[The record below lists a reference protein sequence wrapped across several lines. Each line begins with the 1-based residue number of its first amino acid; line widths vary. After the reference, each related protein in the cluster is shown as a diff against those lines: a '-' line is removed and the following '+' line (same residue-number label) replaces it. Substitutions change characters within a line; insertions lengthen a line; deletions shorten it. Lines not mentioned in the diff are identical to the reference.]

1 MKTDLQLSHLT
12 VAPGLTG
19 RVTIDVTNNADVI
32 DGITAIIDGI
42 NPDWIR
48 LEQPLIS
55 LFPES
60 SGQLELAFDI
70 PTSCPAGD
78 YLVIVRIVSTIEIE
92 RQTVHDFWLTVSPT
106 PALGITL
113 NPRIV
118 TGGKSVTFT
127 AVVANLGNTTSDV
140 MVEALEPTREVD
152 CTVEPNNLVLPQ
164 GQEAPVE
171 IVLRGKR
178 AWFGD
183 PVSRTVVVTAR
194 VGDVEVEQRA
204 TFRQRP
210 RIPRGLLTAL
220 TLASI
225 VLLWAFIF
233 LFVIT
238 ELRRSE
244 PPAKAVSTDRLNGA
258 ENIPLL
264 RIAATVEGTVTASTT
279 GAGVPRITVEALR
292 VTAGGALRPVGSVAT
307 GDDGTYSLQSLIPG
321 TYKIRFSAAGY
332 ETVWY
337 PAGGDA
343 ATAEEVR
350 LDPRDVL
357 NDLDV
362 ELVGALGQLF
372 GQIAVPPD
380 AEGVPLTVT
389 ATQVVERRDGSTGGA
404 AAIPPV
410 VTTDGNIALSGLP
423 TPATYLI
430 TVTGDGFQTQQFEQT
445 LTGGQETVMNT
456 VQIAAANGSISGTVR
471 DGNMQPIGG
480 VAITAR
486 SGDLELKSVTP
497 TTGNVGQFQI
507 IGLPTPQTYSIT
519 FEFPGYTS
527 STIALSLEAGQTPSG
542 IDVQLFGGNGSVT
555 GVAVGQDG
563 SAIGGAIVTVLGE
576 GLESTTTTLT
586 TGGIGGGPGSF
597 TVTNLPVPGN
607 YSVSI
612 TGPGFQTETLNAF
625 FFGGAEQSFGQV
637 VLLPATST
645 LRGTVSANGGGGLGE
660 VKVTLS
666 DGTLRTRVTTSASNP
681 AGTFSF
687 AGTPP
692 GAYTL
697 MFEKSGVAT
706 KVVSVRIEAGVDAT
720 VSTSLAPS

>member
-152 CTVEPNNLVLPQ
+152 CIVEPNNLVLPQ

>member
-92 RQTVHDFWLTVSPT
+92 RQTVHDFWLTVSPA
-106 PALGITL
+106 PALGVTL

-152 CTVEPNNLVLPQ
+152 CTVEPSNLVLPQ

-258 ENIPLL
+258 DNIPLL

-343 ATAEEVR
+343 TAEEVR

-357 NDLDV
+357 DDLNV

-445 LTGGQETVMNT
+445 LTGGQATVMNT
-456 VQIAAANGSISGTVR
+456 VQITAANGSISGTVR

-527 STIALSLEAGQTPSG
+527 STIALSLGAGQTPSG

-637 VLLPATST
+637 VLLPATSA

>member
-19 RVTIDVTNNADVI
+19 HVTIDVTNNADVI

-48 LEQPLIS
+48 LDQPLIS

-60 SGQLELAFDI
+60 SGQLALAFDI

-92 RQTVHDFWLTVSPT
+92 RQTVHDFWLTVSPA

-118 TGGKSVTFT
+118 TGGNSVTFT

-140 MVEALEPTREVD
+140 MIEALEPTREVD
-152 CTVEPNNLVLPQ
+152 CTVEPSNVVLPQ

-183 PVSRTVVVTAR
+183 PISRTVVVTAR

-238 ELRRSE
+238 ELRRTE

-292 VTAGGALRPVGSVAT
+292 VTAGGTLRPVGSVAT

-350 LDPRDVL
+350 LGPQDVL
-357 NDLDV
+357 VDKNV

-389 ATQVVERRDGSTGGA
+389 ATQVDGSTGGA
-404 AAIPPV
+404 DTIPPL

-445 LTGGQETVMNT
+445 LTGGQKTVMNT
-456 VQIAAANGSISGTVR
+456 VQIAAANGAISGIVR

-486 SGDLELKSVTP
+486 SGDLEIKSVTP

-527 STIALSLEAGQTPSG
+527 STVALSLEAGQALSG
-542 IDVQLFGGNGSVT
+542 IPVELFGGNGSVT

-563 SAIGGAIVTVLGE
+563 SAIGGAVVTVLGE
-576 GLESTTTTLT
+576 GVESTTTTLT

-625 FFGGAEQSFGQV
+625 FFGGAEQNFGQV
-637 VLLPATST
+637 VLLPANSMV
-645 LRGTVSANGGGGLGE
+645 RGTVSAAGGGGLGE

-666 DGTLRTRVTTSASNP
+666 DGTPRTRVTTSASNP
-681 AGTFSF
+681 AGAYSF
-687 AGTPP
+687 AATPP

-697 MFEKSGVAT
+697 MFEKFGVTT

>member
-92 RQTVHDFWLTVSPT
+92 RQTVHDFWLTVSPA
-106 PALGITL
+106 PALGIAL

-118 TGGKSVTFT
+118 TGGNSATFT
-127 AVVANLGNTTSDV
+127 AVVANLGNTTSGV
-140 MVEALEPTREVD
+140 MIEALEPTREVD
-152 CTVEPNNLVLPQ
+152 CTVEPSNLVIPQ

-292 VTAGGALRPVGSVAT
+292 VTAGGALLPVGSVAS

-350 LDPRDVL
+350 LDPQDVL
-357 NDLDV
+357 NDLNV

-404 AAIPPV
+404 AAIPPL

-445 LTGGQETVMNT
+445 LTGGQKTVMNT
-456 VQIAAANGSISGTVR
+456 VQIAAANGAISGTVR
-471 DGNMQPIGG
+471 DGNLQPIGG

-486 SGDLELKSVTP
+486 SGDLEIKSVTP

-527 STIALSLEAGQTPSG
+527 STVALSLEAGQALSG
-542 IDVQLFGGNGSVT
+542 IPVELFGGNGSVT

-576 GLESTTTTLT
+576 GVESTTTTLT

-625 FFGGAEQSFGQV
+625 FFGGAEQNFGQV

-666 DGTLRTRVTTSASNP
+666 DGTTRTRVTTSASNP
-681 AGTFSF
+681 AGAYSF
-687 AGTPP
+687 AATPP

-697 MFEKSGVAT
+697 MFEKFGLTT

>member
-92 RQTVHDFWLTVSPT
+92 RQTVHDFWLTVSPA
-106 PALGITL
+106 PALGVTL

-152 CTVEPNNLVLPQ
+152 CTVEPSNLVLPQ

-258 ENIPLL
+258 DNIPLL

-337 PAGGDA
+337 PAGGE

-357 NDLDV
+357 DDLNV

-445 LTGGQETVMNT
+445 LTGGQATVMNT
-456 VQIAAANGSISGTVR
+456 VQITAANGSISGTVR

-527 STIALSLEAGQTPSG
+527 STIALSLGAGQTPSG

-637 VLLPATST
+637 VLLPATSA